1 MSLTP
6 REIEALADAISERLA
21 ARLGSDAAD
30 QVGDVH
36 DAAKWLGLSV
46 PTIERQTRA
55 GLIRSFKVGRSR
67 RYRRGDLLSLRTGGG
82 NE

>member
-21 ARLGSDAAD
+21 VRLGSEPAE
-30 QVGDVH
+30 QIGDVH
-36 DAAKWLGLSV
+36 DAAQWLGLSV
-46 PTIERQTRA
+46 PTVERQTRA
-55 GLIRSFKVGRSR
+55 GVIPSFKIGRSR
-67 RYRRGDLLSLRTGGG
+67 RYRRGDLLSLRNGGD